1 MGKNRQKPLTHVK
14 HGCISAPRGS
24 FASIFIIFFHS
35 GSIAKDTEYS
45 IYPPVLQQIPTYSAH
60 LTCLH
65 QHTHI
70 PINVVYHFY
79 VVDLNGLFCFS
90 SYVYISSVMQMDENK
105 LMQTIE
111 NCAWF
116 MWILLSRCDGFSYF
130 FPFSNNHIF
139 SFSPL
144 RLYAYNRKKNSLIE
158 SSTSTTTILVK
169 Y

>member
-1 MGKNRQKPLTHVK
+1 MVVFRHLGAHSPVFSL
-14 HGCISAPRGS
+14 
-24 FASIFIIFFHS
+24 FFSHWL
-35 GSIAKDTEYS
+35 YS
-45 IYPPVLQQIPTYSAH
+45 EGYYILH
-60 LTCLH
+60 LSPNPSTNTNVYRALSMLIH
-65 QHTHI
+65 QHTPI
-70 PINVVYHFY
+70 VIINVVYHFY
-79 VVDLNGLFCFS
+79 VVDLNGFFCFS
-90 SYVYISSVMQMDENK
+90 SCVYISSVMQMDENK

-116 MWILLSRCDGFSYF
+116 MRILLSRCDGFSFF
-130 FPFSNNHIF
+130 FPLSNNHIF